1 MIRYLLF
8 SCLFGLL
15 TAAVSCKKPAAEPA
29 VKDDIGRLGKILG
42 QDLMPGKTN
51 FEFLKTESSDAKLI
65 TSAVVDSMEVRVQ
78 DLGVGVRGVILGDE
92 RAKNFSYYGW
102 LVEGDRLKLG
112 ITDIN
117 QDVRSYRIY
126 YWVIK

>member
-8 SCLFGLL
+8 ACLFALL
-15 TAAVSCKKPAAEPA
+15 TAEVSCKKPAPEAAIENHMA
-29 VKDDIGRLGKILG
+29 RLGKILG

-51 FEFLKTESSDAKLI
+51 FQFLKTESSEAKLL
-65 TSAVVDSMEVRVQ
+65 TSAIVDSMEVRVQ
-78 DLGVGVRGVILGDE
+78 DLGIGVRGVILGDE

-117 QDVRSYRIY
+117 QDVRSYRVY
-126 YWVIK
+126 YWSIN